1 MSLNIEFIGREF
13 KLLFILCVKMKLF
26 IKKFKNGGNWNL
38 KCCTSIEDNTLI
50 CMLDSCFNIFT
61 ADLNITKTSI
71 LSLQNHLEIEYF
83 NKLFQST

>member
-1 MSLNIEFIGREF
+1 M
-13 KLLFILCVKMKLF
+13 KMKLF
-26 IKKFKNGGNWNL
+26 IKKFKNGGNWSL
-38 KCCTSIEDNTLI
+38 KLKLCTPIEDNTLI

-71 LSLQNHLEIEYF
+71 LSLQNQMEIEYF